1 MTIMKKE
8 YKNCKRRYAAP
19 LTRVFHVSPTA
30 IIAESEPV
38 PEEVSDAPGWEE
50 EELGEGFGFDD

>member
-8 YKNCKRRYAAP
+8 YKNCKRTYAAP

-38 PEEVSDAPGWEE
+38 PEVASDAPDWGYG
-50 EELGEGFGFDD
+50 ELGEEEGFDD

>member
-30 IIAESEPV
+30 IIAESEPQE
-38 PEEVSDAPGWEE
+38 EEVEDAP
-50 EELGEGFGFDD
+50 ELDDDVLGVGFGFDD

>member
-8 YKNCKRRYAAP
+8 YKNSKRRYAAP
-19 LTRVFHVSPTA
+19 LTRVFDVSPTA

-38 PEEVSDAPGWEE
+38 PEEVSDAPDLGYGELSEE
-50 EELGEGFGFDD
+50 DGFDD